1 MNRKR
6 LIMLALVGALVVPVL
21 SACAPAGVQ
30 PAQEVAE
37 PFGVTVTDGLG
48 NEVTL
53 DAKPVRI
60 ASATLGTD
68 EILLDLVEPERLVA
82 LTYLAADEAISNVAG
97 RPELAEVENV
107 VEADAEQILALEP
120 DLVFVASFT
129 DPAVLEQL
137 DNSGLPVFVVG
148 FFTSIDAMKDN
159 ILTIGKLVGETEKA
173 GEMVA
178 EMDARLDEVAA
189 VIADAGGEPPRV
201 LYLSNDGWVGGSE
214 TTVDDVIT
222 RAGGVNVAAD
232 LVDWAQVNEETIIEM
247 DPDVVILSTYVTDGE
262 FIENPAFADLSAI
275 KNGRVYQLID
285 SHVCAVSQYI
295 VLGVEDLARSLYPE
309 LFEE

>member
-1 MNRKR
+1 MNRNR
-6 LIMLALVGALVVPVL
+6 LMMLALVGALIASVL
-21 SACAPAGVQ
+21 SACAPAGAQ
-30 PAQEVAE
+30 PAQEVEE
-37 PFGVTVTDGLG
+37 PFSVTVTDGLG

-68 EILLDLVEPERLVA
+68 EILLDLVGPERLVA
-82 LTYLAADEAISNVAG
+82 LTYLASDEAISNVAG

-120 DLVFVASFT
+120 DLVFVASYT

-148 FFTSIDAMKDN
+148 FFTSVDAMKDN

-173 GEMVA
+173 EEMVA

-222 RAGGVNVAAD
+222 RAGGINVAAD

>member
-1 MNRKR
+1 MNRNR
-6 LIMLALVGALVVPVL
+6 LMMLALVGALIASVL
-21 SACAPAGVQ
+21 SACAPAGAQ
-30 PAQEVAE
+30 PAQEVEE
-37 PFGVTVTDGLG
+37 PFSVTVTDGLG
-48 NEVTL
+48 
-53 DAKPVRI
+53 
-60 ASATLGTD
+60 
-68 EILLDLVEPERLVA
+68 
-82 LTYLAADEAISNVAG
+82 VAG

-120 DLVFVASFT
+120 DLVFVASYT

-148 FFTSIDAMKDN
+148 FFTSVDAMKDN

-173 GEMVA
+173 EEMVA

-222 RAGGVNVAAD
+222 RAGGINVAAD